1 MLFLAACPAGSCV
14 HRHVAVGRDLVRQ
27 VARTLRPQRQRLGQR
42 RGLVDDY
49 LSGPRVDQVRDELG
63 ELGRLLEL

>member
-14 HRHVAVGRDLVRQ
+14 HRHVAVGRDLV
-27 VARTLRPQRQRLGQR
+27 RTLRPQRQRLGQR